1 MDNCKNSSRTYM
13 GKESE
18 KQWRCVCVCIKLN
31 HLAVHLKLTQHGK
44 STVLYY
50 KIKIN
55 KTKHGQGSEEVE
67 AWGQQGALGWEDPA
81 REGTQL
87 RWHDVAGASR
97 QFRNASEHAAATSLS
112 LHCGLSHR
120 SGYFVGN
127 LSPDVAVPLPRA
139 DCFLP
144 PSTQVNQQE
153 PSEGSS
159 ATTSITKRPW
169 LSSRMGFCKILP
181 IYHLL
186 GLNSASHR

>member
-1 MDNCKNSSRTYM
+1 MGRQGLGRTAQEAAR
-13 GKESE
+13 G
-18 KQWRCVCVCIKLN
+18 QWGGARPGPLCPLQGLGGVGSVC
-31 HLAVHLKLTQHGK
+31 AGTGWAAA
-44 STVLYY
+44 STACGGRDPMAAPVQRPGRGRPAARTAPNLR
-50 KIKIN
+50 
-55 KTKHGQGSEEVE
+55 TRT
-67 AWGQQGALGWEDPA
+67 PA
-81 REGTQL
+81 R
-87 RWHDVAGASR
+87 AC

-153 PSEGSS
+153 S

-181 IYHLL
+181 IYHVL